1 MEVVSR
7 RTSSDQQSARKT
19 SGMISIIEEKENND
33 EKSGVA
39 DDEVSTESKD
49 NDAKN
54 IRRGR
59 RSMYQAGIPDQPMDS
74 SMLLSGDQ
82 TKMFRPDVESTFL

>member
-1 MEVVSR
+1 
-7 RTSSDQQSARKT
+7 
-19 SGMISIIEEKENND
+19 MINIIEEKENND